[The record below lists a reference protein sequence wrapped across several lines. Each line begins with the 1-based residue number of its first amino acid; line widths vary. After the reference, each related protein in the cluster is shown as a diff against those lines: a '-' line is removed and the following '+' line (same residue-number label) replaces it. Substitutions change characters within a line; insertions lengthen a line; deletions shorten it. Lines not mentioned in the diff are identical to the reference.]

1 MCLRVPATRYAT
13 TAADF
18 KRRLRSGGPYGT
30 WDELLA
36 HYQHLDTILST
47 RLTSFE
53 RKRYASLSHAPNKA
67 MNLNSY
73 MALMGRH
80 LAVRRT
86 HCGLDL
92 YEAPPERAD
101 IAVPDADYILTLDA
115 DSLLEPSYKPAVGSR
130 ESRWRLN
137 VASSSAHRKGNP
149 LQTDTEGKDRTSA
162 PPSYILIPYG
172 SPLQG
177 MASGLN
183 GGLLIYAVGTFV
195 GWRYG

>member
-1 MCLRVPATRYAT
+1 VQFSCSYAA

-36 HYQHLDTILST
+36 HYQQLDTIFST

-73 MALMGRH
+73 IALMGRH

-92 YEAPPERAD
+92 YDAPPERAD

-115 DSLLEPSYKPAVGSR
+115 DSLLEPSYAARLIHFLQNPANVRVAVAPDALQRRTGSTPR
-130 ESRWRLN
+130 YR
-137 VASSSAHRKGNP
+137 A
-149 LQTDTEGKDRTSA
+149 DR
-162 PPSYILIPYG
+162 G
-172 SPLQG
+172 
-177 MASGLN
+177 
-183 GGLLIYAVGTFV
+183 
-195 GWRYG
+195 RHH